1 MNTVFQ
7 NENDWIG
14 LIIFICVEHKKELPD
29 QTKITSIMIL
39 FYGIFK
45 KCLAFLKQN
54 RKDSYV
60 FVLIWR
66 VLRMAE
72 GKTEIIWW
80 TWQKKMDLYIPW
92 RGQSQIKVLLDIQ
105 RSQGRN
111 SDLQEKQILQN
122 VSSEQIY
129 DESFNRVVF
138 NYVQLNNYG
147 QIRKELQGQQA
158 IRSPHQRN

>member
-1 MNTVFQ
+1 MATQSKAKQYKAKVDQ
-7 NENDWIG
+7 EQS
-14 LIIFICVEHKKELPD
+14 KSKLPD
-29 QTKITSIMIL
+29 QTKITSILIL

-66 VLRMAE
+66 VLGMAE

-92 RGQSQIKVLLDIQ
+92 KSQSQIKVLLDVQ
-105 RSQGRN
+105 RSQGRI
-111 SDLQEKQILQN
+111 SDLQEKQILQQ
-122 VSSEQIY
+122 VCQG
-129 DESFNRVVF
+129 NRSCS
-138 NYVQLNNYG
+138 
-147 QIRKELQGQQA
+147 IK
-158 IRSPHQRN
+158 

>member
-1 MNTVFQ
+1 MKMTELASLFT
-7 NENDWIG
+7 
-14 LIIFICVEHKKELPD
+14 FAACVEHKKELPD
-29 QTKITSIMIL
+29 QTKITSVMIL
-39 FYGIFK
+39 FYGILK

-92 RGQSQIKVLLDIQ
+92 RSQSQIKVLLDIQ

-111 SDLQEKQILQN
+111 SDLQEKQILQH
-122 VSSEQIY
+122 VI
-129 DESFNRVVF
+129 
-138 NYVQLNNYG
+138 
-147 QIRKELQGQQA
+147 
-158 IRSPHQRN
+158 